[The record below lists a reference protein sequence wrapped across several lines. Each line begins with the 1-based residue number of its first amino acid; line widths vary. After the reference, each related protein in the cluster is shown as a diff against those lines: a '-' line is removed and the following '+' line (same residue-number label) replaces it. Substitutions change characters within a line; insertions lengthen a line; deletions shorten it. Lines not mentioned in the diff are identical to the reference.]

1 MDDNDIKLTVE
12 TVLVSS
18 LISNNSFAKA
28 LLDAGRVVP
37 PSNGAPDSGW
47 DRVLNNV
54 VKEKFPGDY
63 SIQIVHSLPVAVF
76 KNEKL
81 LLLHTLQYGP
91 IPRHLVVVID

>member
-1 MDDNDIKLTVE
+1 MNHHQLA
-12 TVLVSS
+12 L
-18 LISNNSFAKA
+18 LIRDHTFAKA
-28 LLDAGRVVP
+28 LLDAGCIVP
-37 PSNGAPDSGW
+37 PSIGAHDSGW

-63 SIQIVHSLPVAVF
+63 TIRIVHSLLVAVF
-76 KNEKL
+76 KNEKS